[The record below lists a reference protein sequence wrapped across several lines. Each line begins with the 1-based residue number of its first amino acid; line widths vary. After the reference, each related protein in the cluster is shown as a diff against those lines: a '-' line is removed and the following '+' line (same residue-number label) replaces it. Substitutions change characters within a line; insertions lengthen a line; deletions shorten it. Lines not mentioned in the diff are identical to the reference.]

1 MECLGID
8 FGRSSIKYG
17 IVTVNEEITVRN
29 FDAVPLLASPSQEDY
44 ARALALA
51 VSLSRGYEAAGVG
64 FPSLV
69 KHNRVQDFSLKYS
82 ELWHSLS
89 EQLAEAGAQ
98 SVALNDA
105 DAAGIAEVH
114 RPEATDLR
122 QGVTLVLTLG
132 SGIGSALFLD
142 GQFLPNTEFGS
153 LQIHDMDA
161 EQYTAASV
169 KTKSGF
175 SYTQWC
181 ARLQEYLSQIEFLF
195 SPDSIVIGGGIS
207 ADFEQFAPLLHTR
220 AELVQ
225 AHYRNQAG
233 VIGSAIYAAQS
244 FREAVHA

>member
-1 MECLGID
+1 MNCLGID

-17 IVTVNEEITVRN
+17 IVTINDEITVRN
-29 FDAVPLLASPSQEDY
+29 FDAVPLLAAPSQEDY
-44 ARALALA
+44 AKALSLA
-51 VSLSRGYEAAGVG
+51 VSLSRGYQAAGVG

-82 ELWHSLS
+82 ELWRSLS
-89 EQLAEAGAQ
+89 GQLADAGAQ

-114 RPEATDLR
+114 RPEASFLR
-122 QGVTLVLTLG
+122 RGVTLVLTLG

-142 GQFLPNTEFGS
+142 GQLLPNTELGS

-161 EQYTAASV
+161 ELYTAASV
-169 KTKSGF
+169 KTKLGLT
-175 SYTQWC
+175 YAQWS
-181 ARLQEYLSQIEFLF
+181 ARLQEYLSMAEFLF
-195 SPDSIVIGGGIS
+195 SPDTIVLGGGIS
-207 ADFEQFAPLLHTR
+207 ADFSQFSSLLHTD

-233 VIGSAIYAAQS
+233 VIGSAIYAAQN
-244 FREAVHA
+244 FPEAVHA